1 MSTSLQRESCCCTP
15 KSKIQKKKK
24 KILQHCKSLIHQ
36 YEIQI
41 TKRACQLYSPQALV
55 TWAPGTSLKPG
66 SPGWTVVGL
75 TELGEMCWPMSPA
88 PWACM
93 PAPLC
98 TGPQSPDPGHPP
110 APTGCGVSGLG
121 ELRTGPWAP
130 CLPVL
135 GFPPPASFLGVA
147 PPVVKAPQRVVLQKL
162 GCVQGVGVRKAGGMG
177 HKPWVFLPALCS
189 LDSPGTGLSLR
200 LWFPPEQGCA

>member
-1 MSTSLQRESCCCTP
+1 MRTLHQHCIINYMRKEPKKKDMSTALQRESCCCTP
-15 KSKIQKKKK
+15 KSKIKKKK

-98 TGPQSPDPGHPP
+98 TGLQSPDPGHPT
-110 APTGCGVSGLG
+110 APTGCGASGLG

-147 PPVVKAPQRVVLQKL
+147 PPVVKAPPREWCCRNWDVCR
-162 GCVQGVGVRKAGGMG
+162 GWG
-177 HKPWVFLPALCS
+177 
-189 LDSPGTGLSLR
+189 
-200 LWFPPEQGCA
+200 